1 MGGGWEGESKEEL
14 SPSCE
19 SVPDPQ
25 LNDSILDPDVGGYVK
40 AHDTCKYVCA
50 TFMREITFD
59 YILVKK
65 MIMVS
70 QLIGTSWMCV

>member
-1 MGGGWEGESKEEL
+1 M
-14 SPSCE
+14 
-19 SVPDPQ
+19 
-25 LNDSILDPDVGGYVK
+25 K

-65 MIMVS
+65 KKDY
-70 QLIGTSWMCV
+70 CVTADRNKLDHVCV